1 MAPLPIRQVAYF
13 VPDVRAAARAH
24 SAMFG
29 SGPYHVADNIALTRA
44 LHRGTPR
51 QLDHSSAYG
60 QWGEV
65 MIEFCQ
71 QNNPGPSAFHD
82 RYPEGSGGQGLHH
95 VALFV
100 DDLDAAVAGFAA
112 QGHELALDA
121 EMADGFRY
129 VFVDT
134 IATYGHMLELYEP
147 ADTLTDFYDLVR
159 RSAGDFSRGVTIDI
173 AFQGS
178 GLAIGGQG
186 Q

>member
-1 MAPLPIRQVAYF
+1 MAALPIRQIAYF

-24 SAMFG
+24 AAAFG
-29 SGPYHVADNIALTRA
+29 SGPYFVADSIPLTRA
-44 LHRGTPR
+44 VHRGVER

-82 RYPEGSGGQGLHH
+82 LYPEGAGGQGLHH

-100 DDLDAAVAGFAA
+100 DDLDEAVAGFVG

-121 EMADGFRY
+121 AMTDGFRY

-134 IATYGHMLELYEP
+134 LATYGHMLELYEP
-147 ADTLTDFYDLVR
+147 RESLVGFYDYVR
-159 RSAGDFSRGVTIDI
+159 RKAGDFSKGVTVDI
-173 AFQGS
+173 ALG
-178 GLAIGGQG
+178 
-186 Q
+186 